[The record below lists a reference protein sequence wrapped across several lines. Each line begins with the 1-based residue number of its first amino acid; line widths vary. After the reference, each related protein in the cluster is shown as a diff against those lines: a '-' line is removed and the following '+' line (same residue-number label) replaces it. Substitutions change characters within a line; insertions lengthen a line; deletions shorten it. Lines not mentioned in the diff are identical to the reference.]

1 MVDIKSLR
9 SQGHYKRTI
18 SRDVAEDR
26 PCRSSQAPA
35 GSSEPPAPGAVTVIT
50 IGGQGDNGQ
59 EGQQQQSGILP
70 AVLRDKPRVSTV
82 VPPARPQ
89 QVDLLGS
96 RGVYSSSK
104 LSFL

>member
-1 MVDIKSLR
+1 M
-9 SQGHYKRTI
+9 
-18 SRDVAEDR
+18 
-26 PCRSSQAPA
+26 
-35 GSSEPPAPGAVTVIT
+35 TVIT

-89 QVDLLGS
+89 QVELLGS
-96 RGVYSSSK
+96 LAR
-104 LSFL
+104 